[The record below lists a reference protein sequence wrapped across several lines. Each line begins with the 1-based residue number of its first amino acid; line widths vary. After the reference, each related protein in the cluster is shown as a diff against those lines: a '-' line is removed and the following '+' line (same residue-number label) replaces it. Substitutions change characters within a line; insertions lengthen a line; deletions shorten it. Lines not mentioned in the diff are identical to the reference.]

1 METKKQKIKVAT
13 EEQSSNVKIE
23 ITEDTVVGMGDH
35 NPAEK
40 LVVSMPSQEFRVLKS
55 FTVDKIYNLGDVVS
69 LSDEGVIKEL
79 KINKYIK

>member
-13 EEQSSNVKIE
+13 EEQAVKLE
-23 ITEDTVVGMGDH
+23 ITKNTVVGMGDQ
-35 NPAEK
+35 PK
-40 LVVSMPSQEFRVLKS
+40 QKFVFSQPFRVLKS
-55 FTVDKIYNLGDVVS
+55 FTVDKVYNVGDVVS

>member
-13 EEQSSNVKIE
+13 EEQSSNVKLE
-23 ITEDTVVGMGDH
+23 ITENTVIGMGEP
-35 NPAEK
+35 NPK
-40 LVVSMPSQEFRVLKS
+40 HKFVISQEFRVLKS
-55 FTVDKIYNLGDVVS
+55 FTVDKVYNVGDVVS

>member
-1 METKKQKIKVAT
+1 METKKQKIKAKVADSVA
-13 EEQSSNVKIE
+13 EIE
-23 ITEDTVVGMGDH
+23 VLDEVVQ
-35 NPAEK
+35 EV
-40 LVVSMPSQEFRVLKS
+40 VVSMPSQEFRVLKS

>member
-13 EEQSSNVKIE
+13 EEQAVKLE
-23 ITEDTVVGMGDH
+23 ITENTIVGMGDQ
-35 NPAEK
+35 PTQK
-40 LVVSMPSQEFRVLKS
+40 LVISQPFRVLKS
-55 FTVDKIYNLGDVVS
+55 FTVDKVYNVGDVVS